1 MNSGGNEH
9 SISIRPG
16 FHAIKAVREGR
27 IYTINEK
34 FVSSPTFRFAKG
46 VHELARMFYPELMDD
61 LSSFRDKEFI
71 TRGDMAQ
78 IAVMYKHK
86 GLFSPNS
93 KYYKKKHKGMSM
105 GISQMCLLIILY
117 LIMLKLPA

>member
-27 IYTINEK
+27 IYTIDEK

-61 LSSFRDKEFI
+61 LSCFADKESI

-86 GLFSPNS
+86 GLFSPTS
-93 KYYKKKHKGMSM
+93 K
-105 GISQMCLLIILY
+105 IL
-117 LIMLKLPA
+117 